1 MRARGRGGRRGKEG
15 ASGYS
20 QGLGQAES
28 GFTQAVLETLGSL
41 LPLGLSTGL
50 TELGWGQEVWESPCP
65 SPGSS
70 LPGGNEVA
78 SQPSG
83 ASLAG
88 TRIPE
93 VSQHGVTRRK
103 SQQLEQRT

>member
-28 GFTQAVLETLGSL
+28 GFIQAVLETLGSL

-50 TELGWGQEVWESPCP
+50 TELGWGQEVRESPCP
-65 SPGSS
+65 SAGSS
-70 LPGGNEVA
+70 LPEGNEVA

-88 TRIPE
+88 TRIPG